1 MHFMMKNPATDFFDP
16 ANCLCFNLRK
26 AARVLTQAYDVAL
39 KPARIT
45 APQFS
50 LLSALA
56 RQGPVSLSD
65 LAAALGMDRT
75 TLTRNLKPLQRD
87 GLVASAEGDDRRVRL
102 LTLTA
107 AGRIRLSDA
116 EPLWRAIQ
124 SKVAGTF
131 GHGPAGTLLAE
142 LNRIS
147 GTAG

>member
-1 MHFMMKNPATDFFDP
+1 MMNKSVINLSDP

-26 AARVLTQAYDVAL
+26 AARALTQIYDKAL
-39 KPARIT
+39 KPAGLT
-45 APQFS
+45 APQFA
-50 LLSALA
+50 LLSTLA

-65 LAAALGMDRT
+65 LAAGLGMDRT

-107 AGRIRLSDA
+107 AGRIRLTDA
-116 EPLWRAIQ
+116 EPSWRAIQ

-131 GHGPAGTLLAE
+131 GQEPANTLLAE

-147 GTAG
+147 STAG

>member
-1 MHFMMKNPATDFFDP
+1 MTNAAMNLSDP

-26 AARVLTQAYDVAL
+26 AARALTQTYDAAL
-39 KPARIT
+39 KPAGIT
-45 APQFS
+45 APQFT
-50 LLSALA
+50 LLTALEK
-56 RQGPVSLSD
+56 QGPVSLSD

-107 AGRIRLSDA
+107 AGRARLRDA
-116 EPLWRAIQ
+116 GPLWRAVQ
-124 SKVAGTF
+124 SKVADTF

>member
-1 MHFMMKNPATDFFDP
+1 MMKKPELNLSDP

-26 AARVLTQAYDVAL
+26 AARSLTQIYDAAL
-39 KPARIT
+39 KPTGIT
-45 APQFS
+45 APQFT
-50 LLSALA
+50 LLTAVK

-107 AGRIRLSDA
+107 MGRDRLRDA
-116 EPLWRAIQ
+116 EPLWRAVQ
-124 SKVAGTF
+124 SKVTGTF
-131 GHGPAGTLLAE
+131 GHRPADNLLGE
-142 LNRIS
+142 LTRIS
-147 GTAG
+147 GTVG

>member
-1 MHFMMKNPATDFFDP
+1 MTDLADP

-26 AARVLTQAYDVAL
+26 AARALTQSYDTAL
-39 KPARIT
+39 KPAGIT

-50 LLSALA
+50 LLTALA

-65 LAAALGMDRT
+65 LATALGMDRT

-87 GLVASAEGDDRRVRL
+87 GLVASAQGDDRRVRL
-102 LTLTA
+102 LTLTR

-116 EPLWRAIQ
+116 EPLWRAVQ

-131 GHGPAGTLLAE
+131 GHTPADTLLAK
-142 LNRIS
+142 LNRIRI
-147 GTAG
+147 TAG

>member
-1 MHFMMKNPATDFFDP
+1 MNLTDP

-26 AARVLTQAYDVAL
+26 AARALTQSYDAAL
-39 KPARIT
+39 KPAGIT

-56 RQGPVSLSD
+56 RQAPVSLSD

-102 LTLTA
+102 LTLTM
-107 AGRIRLSDA
+107 AGRARQTQA
-116 EPLWRAIQ
+116 GPLWRAVQ

-131 GHGPAGTLLAE
+131 GHEPADTLLAE
-142 LNRIS
+142 LNRS
-147 GTAG
+147 AARPGEFF

>member
-1 MHFMMKNPATDFFDP
+1 MMNKSVMNLSDP
-16 ANCLCFNLRK
+16 SNCLCFNLRK
-26 AARVLTQAYDVAL
+26 AARALTQTYDAAL
-39 KPARIT
+39 KPAGIT
-45 APQFS
+45 APQFA
-50 LLSALA
+50 LLSTLV

-107 AGRIRLSDA
+107 AGQTRPSGA
-116 EPLWRAIQ
+116 EPLWRSVQA
-124 SKVAGTF
+124 KVAGTF
-131 GHGPAGTLLAE
+131 GQGPAETLLAE
-142 LNRIS
+142 LTRIS